1 MEFGNFPV
9 IVHQIKS
16 LQTPERAAL
25 ARQPEESTASRG
37 PGLQLQTAATHSVPQ
52 PSAASPD
59 NSIPQPTAEGPT
71 AAAAATEATATAVA
85 LPKSPPVTD
94 GRLVVFVG
102 TVVLVLIGQ
111 QAQ

>member
-1 MEFGNFPV
+1 M
-9 IVHQIKS
+9 
-16 LQTPERAAL
+16 QTPERAAL

-52 PSAASPD
+52 PSAAAAATSPD
-59 NSIPQPTAEGPT
+59 DSIPQPTAEGPT
-71 AAAAATEATATAVA
+71 AAAAEATATATVA
-85 LPKSPPVTD
+85 VPKSPPVTD

-102 TVVLVLIGQ
+102 TVVLVLIGE

>member
-1 MEFGNFPV
+1 M
-9 IVHQIKS
+9 
-16 LQTPERAAL
+16 QTPQRAAL

-52 PSAASPD
+52 PSAAATTSPD

-71 AAAAATEATATAVA
+71 AAAAAEATATAVA

-102 TVVLVLIGQ
+102 TVVLFLIGE

>member
-1 MEFGNFPV
+1 M
-9 IVHQIKS
+9 
-16 LQTPERAAL
+16 QTPERAAL

-52 PSAASPD
+52 PSAAAAATSPD
-59 NSIPQPTAEGPT
+59 DSIPQPTAEGPT
-71 AAAAATEATATAVA
+71 AAATEATATAAVA
-85 LPKSPPVTD
+85 LPKPPPVTD

-102 TVVLVLIGQ
+102 TVVLFLIGQ

>member
-1 MEFGNFPV
+1 M
-9 IVHQIKS
+9 
-16 LQTPERAAL
+16 QTPERAAL

-37 PGLQLQTAATHSVPQ
+37 PGLQLQTAAATHSVPQ
-52 PSAASPD
+52 PSAAAATNPD
-59 NSIPQPTAEGPT
+59 DSIPQPTAEGPT
-71 AAAAATEATATAVA
+71 AAAAATEATATAAVA

-102 TVVLVLIGQ
+102 TVVLVLIGE

>member
-1 MEFGNFPV
+1 M
-9 IVHQIKS
+9 
-16 LQTPERAAL
+16 QTPERAAL

-52 PSAASPD
+52 PSAAAAATSPD
-59 NSIPQPTAEGPT
+59 DSIPQPTAEGPT
-71 AAAAATEATATAVA
+71 AAAATEATATAAVA

-102 TVVLVLIGQ
+102 TVVLFLIGQ